1 MTILADILHQKEK
14 EVAALK
20 AQTAPFS
27 EASEK
32 MIPSIQQTF
41 SKAGHMNVIAEI
53 KRASPS
59 KGSIDLQVDPVE
71 QAKQYEA
78 HGAGAIS
85 VLTDNTFF
93 QGSMDDL
100 IAVREAVN
108 IPLLCKDFMIDP
120 IQIDQAKAAG
130 ASIILLIVA
139 ALDQKTLQQL
149 YTYGKQQSLDVL
161 VEVHNETEMN
171 RALQIDADIIGI
183 NNRNLKTFDVDLQ
196 VTENLAPMA
205 KNANILLI
213 GESGVKTHNDVL
225 RLGISGMKAV
235 LVGETLMRSDSLS
248 ETFTNMQIP
257 INKGPIA
264 DAR

>member
-1 MTILADILHQKEK
+1 MTILADILQQKEK
-14 EVAALK
+14 EVAKLK
-20 AQTAPFS
+20 AKTDPFLKASQKDISSIQQSFS
-27 EASEK
+27 EAK
-32 MIPSIQQTF
+32 
-41 SKAGHMNVIAEI
+41 HMNVIAEI

-59 KGSIDLQVDPVE
+59 KGAIDVQVDPVE

-100 IAVREAVN
+100 RSVREAVN
-108 IPLLCKDFMIDP
+108 VPLLCKDFMIDP

-139 ALDQKTLQQL
+139 ALDQETLQQL
-149 YTYGKQQSLDVL
+149 FNYAKHQGLDVL
-161 VEVHNETEMN
+161 VEVHNESEMT
-171 RALQIDADIIGI
+171 RALEIDADIIGI

-196 VTENLAPMA
+196 VTENLAPMV
-205 KNANILLI
+205 KNPYTLLI
-213 GESGVKTHNDVL
+213 GESGVKTQDDAAQL
-225 RLGISGMKAV
+225 RNAGVKAV
-235 LVGETLMRSDSLS
+235 LVGETLMRSDNLS
-248 ETFTNMQIP
+248 ETFEDMQIP
-257 INKGPIA
+257 VKKGSIT